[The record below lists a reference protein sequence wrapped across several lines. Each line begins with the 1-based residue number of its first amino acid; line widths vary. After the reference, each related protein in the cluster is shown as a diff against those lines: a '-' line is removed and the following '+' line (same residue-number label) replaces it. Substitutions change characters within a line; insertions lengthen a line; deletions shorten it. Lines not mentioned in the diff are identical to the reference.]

1 PVTERL
7 VTSSLCSSVGIVP
20 RPGLSPI
27 IPVAAAGIRIDPPP
41 SVPGATGSIPAA
53 TAVAAPPEEP
63 PAGSSGLRG
72 LGAGADRLLS
82 EEHDTANSGIVVLPT
97 NTAPAVLAF
106 WATGSSSVC
115 TGESASSCEPNVV
128 TIPEILVVS
137 LNAIGNPCNGP
148 TTPVEA

>member
-1 PVTERL
+1 
-7 VTSSLCSSVGIVP
+7 
-20 RPGLSPI
+20 
-27 IPVAAAGIRIDPPP
+27 
-41 SVPGATGSIPAA
+41 
-53 TAVAAPPEEP
+53 
-63 PAGSSGLRG
+63 
-72 LGAGADRLLS
+72 
-82 EEHDTANSGIVVLPT
+82 HDNANSGIVVLPT

-148 TTPVEA
+148 TTPVEAEAASSSSARANAASASTAIKARSEEHTSELQSRFDLVCRLLL